1 MKSKTNFK
9 FLLILAIV
17 LGAMLLLGTTKVQA
31 SSINDYKCKIEK
43 GDYIIYNNYFNT
55 KDVNVEINKEEE
67 REIIGISKE
76 NINLTTFNNIVNDLK
91 NNKEEKLLIKIDNDI
106 TSAKLKDTSK
116 NLEIIE
122 LNNNRYVAIDVI
134 YREDCE
140 KYMMLNF
147 YSCTLEMTKGEITD
161 TKTVDITCRYTN
173 TDYFRCD
180 VNVVSNT
187 GVLYGRIYNTNGI
200 IYGMGLQ
207 SIPAKLDL
215 SKCYVEYLANT
226 YIGETLKVDCL
237 GNVPY
242 VGKYGNQY
250 KYKMSLKNVK
260 IDTSSGYK
268 IIHLADFSYKESFEV
283 GSFELDPTYTINNEI
298 YVEQT
303 KTNTSTKL
311 KFDLHGNFKGTLK
324 AEEINKN
331 DLIYNKVNEEL
342 EKYSKDNVYMN
353 ISNIYIEGGSFEGP
367 LKLTFYVGEQYNGKY
382 YNICHMKNWYYEF
395 ENFEGIVE
403 NGKIEIVVDSLSP
416 FGISIFEKKTADN
429 TNQEATKP
437 TEPTTDKGEKDN
449 TPTTNTIS
457 KEKDETPKTGTET
470 INIIGYVLATTILS
484 GAGIVA
490 LKKNLK

>member
-1 MKSKTNFK
+1 MKLKTNFK
-9 FLLILAIV
+9 FLLILAII

-55 KDVNVEINKEEE
+55 KDVTFDDYEIHTDVDK
-67 REIIGISKE
+67 
-76 NINLTTFNNIVNDLK
+76 TTFNNIIKDNVL
-91 NNKEEKLLIKIDNDI
+91 LLIEVPND
-106 TSAKLKDTSK
+106 TESAREKFT
-116 NLEIIE
+116 NQYEQYQPLEIIE
-122 LNNNRYVAIDVI
+122 LNNKKYVVAE
-134 YREDCE
+134 R
-140 KYMMLNF
+140 KF
-147 YSCTLEMTKGEITD
+147 YKESDYYLELITSISIEITRNG
-161 TKTVDITCRYTN
+161 TTEMKNAGLN
-173 TDYFRCD
+173 TFNVYNPDDYFYCETK
-180 VNVVSNT
+180 VVSET
-187 GVLYGRIYNTNGI
+187 GVVYGVGHNGNGI
-200 IYGMGLQ
+200 VNGVGIYP
-207 SIPAKLDL
+207 IPAKLDL
-215 SKCYVEYLANT
+215 SKCYVEYLTNT

-260 IDTSSGYK
+260 VDENNGFPINE
-268 IIHLADFSYKESFEV
+268 FSYK
-283 GSFELDPTYTINNEI
+283 GSVSIEGFYLDPSYTINNET

-311 KFDLHGNFKGTLK
+311 KFDLYGKFKGTLK
-324 AEEINKN
+324 AEEIQKG

-342 EKYSKDNVYMN
+342 KKYSNDNIYMN

-416 FGISIFEKKTADN
+416 FGISIFEKKTSDN
-429 TNQEATKP
+429 TNQEKPKP
-437 TEPTTDKGEKDN
+437 TDTTDKGEKDD

-457 KEKDETPKTGTET
+457 KEKDDTPKTGTET
-470 INIIGYVLATTILS
+470 ANIIGYVLATTILS
-484 GAGIVA
+484 GVGIVA

>member
-1 MKSKTNFK
+1 MKLKTNFK
-9 FLLILAIV
+9 FLLILAII

-55 KDVNVEINKEEE
+55 SDVTFDEYEIHTDVDK
-67 REIIGISKE
+67 
-76 NINLTTFNNIVNDLK
+76 TTFNNIIKDSALILVEVPNDT
-91 NNKEEKLLIKIDNDI
+91 ESAREKFTNQYEQYQP
-106 TSAKLKDTSK
+106 
-116 NLEIIE
+116 LEIIE
-122 LNNNRYVAIDVI
+122 LNNKKYVVAERKFSKETDYYLGLNTSISIEITRNGTTEMKNASLNTFNVYNPDDHFVCETRVVSETGVI
-134 YREDCE
+134 YGRG
-140 KYMMLNF
+140 NN
-147 YSCTLEMTKGEITD
+147 
-161 TKTVDITCRYTN
+161 VN
-173 TDYFRCD
+173 ND
-180 VNVVSNT
+180 VL
-187 GVLYGRIYNTNGI
+187 GV
-200 IYGMGLQ
+200 GLVP
-207 SIPAKLDL
+207 IPAKLDL
-215 SKCYVEYLANT
+215 SKCYVEYLTNT

-260 IDTSSGYK
+260 VAENNMLPINQ
-268 IIHLADFSYKESFEV
+268 FSYKGSYVV
-283 GSFELDPTYTINNEI
+283 GDFQLDPSYTIDNET

-311 KFDLHGNFKGTLK
+311 KFDLIGKFNGTLK
-324 AEEINKN
+324 AEEIQKG

-342 EKYSKDNVYMN
+342 KKYSNDNVYMN

-416 FGISIFEKKTADN
+416 FGISIFETKTADN
-429 TNQEATKP
+429 TNQEP
-437 TEPTTDKGEKDN
+437 TDTTDKVEKDD

-484 GAGIVA
+484 GVGIVA